1 MMKMATKWRAF
12 ATWIVVPFLSAIVV
26 PEAIYRFSSH
36 PEGSPEFRLGILAYI
51 LTICIGLATVGTVAV
66 WLLPVKRVWW
76 GIIGGMIVGAGSVA
90 LAAWFAMTFY
100 GGFENNIG
108 IFLAAISFGPGS
120 CLAGAYAGFLRVREN
135 QAVTS
140 RRLL

>member
-1 MMKMATKWRAF
+1 MNMAMKWKAF

-26 PEAIYRFSSH
+26 PEAIYRCSSH
-36 PEGSPEFRLGILAYI
+36 PEGSPEFRLGILAFI
-51 LTICIGLATVGTVAV
+51 LAICIGLATVGTMAV
-66 WLLPVKRVWW
+66 WVMPVKRVWL
-76 GIIGGMIVGAGSVA
+76 GIIGGMTAGAGIVA

-108 IFLAAISFGPGS
+108 LFLAAISFGSGS
-120 CLAGAYAGFLRVREN
+120 CLAGAYAGFLRSREN
-135 QAVTS
+135 QGVHM